1 MAKKAKTLGVN
12 LPVPQST
19 EEATTAIADIGALN
33 REIGRFNADANDRIA
48 EINKVLADKVL
59 PLQERVTALTEGL
72 KVWAEAHRASLTNG
86 GKVKFANLVTGT
98 ISWRNLPP
106 KVSLRK
112 VDDVITAIKQMGL
125 GKKFLRTKE
134 EVDKE
139 AMLKEADRA
148 RTVAGVTIG
157 SAGEEFIVEPFEVDA
172 PGAQA

>member
-1 MAKKAKTLGVN
+1 MAKKAKTFGVN

-33 REIGRFNADANDRIA
+33 REIGRIDADANDKIA
-48 EINKVLADKVL
+48 AISKETADKVL

-72 KVWAEAHRASLTNG
+72 KVWAEAHRLALTNG
-86 GKVKFANLVTGT
+86 GKVKFSNLITGV

-112 VDDVITAIKQMGL
+112 VEDVITSIQKMGL
-125 GKKFLRTKE
+125 SKKFLRTKL

-139 AMLKEADRA
+139 AMLKEPEKA
-148 RTVAGVTIG
+148 RTVQGVTIG
-157 SAGEEFIVEPFEVDA
+157 SAGEEFIVEPFEVDTT
-172 PGAQA
+172 GTQA